1 MKIRLWFVFSA
12 IVLMLALAV
21 LAMTRPAL
29 TQPLT
34 IVIPVVGVLALG
46 TSVFAERAVKR
57 RHSRH
62 SPPPSSTGN
71 E

>member
-57 RHSRH
+57 RNLRN
-62 SPPPSSTGN
+62 SPLPRATGN